1 MGLQK
6 RTLTDHARGTTIAKI
21 VSENTQAHPALF
33 EANVNMWVHEELI
46 QGQKLTE
53 IINEQ
58 HENVK

>member
-1 MGLQK
+1 MGRQQQL
-6 RTLTDHARGTTIAKI
+6 LTGLGRGTTIAKI
-21 VSENTQAHPALF
+21 VSENTQAYPALF

-46 QGQKLTE
+46 QGRKLTE